1 MEFQVKVKATVFLAI
16 AFLAFL
22 AQVVYVYAQMG
33 YKENMMG
40 SMMNFNN
47 KNYAGNNFT
56 SAILSENAKKGQEL
70 FESLCARCHGKY
82 AKGLIGPNIQGASVN
97 NINWALKNVS
107 MMSGLNSNV
116 QLKNQNNIFYISD
129 FLKSIKNKAGNN

>member
-1 MEFQVKVKATVFLAI
+1 MKVKAAVFLAI

-33 YKENMMG
+33 YKANMMNG
-40 SMMNFNN
+40 MMNFNN

-56 SAILSENAKKGQEL
+56 SASLSENAKKGQEL
-70 FESLCARCHGKY
+70 FELLCAKCHGKY
-82 AKGLIGPNIQGASVN
+82 AQGLVGPDIQGSSAS

-107 MMSGLNSNV
+107 MMSGLSSNV
-116 QLKNQNNIFYISD
+116 QLKNQNNIRYISD